1 MGAREQQMR
10 DQWQMQQWQMQQG
23 GGQQWAAQESYEE
36 AAPSAAGAGYEAK
49 LMKLDVGSG
58 LDPTQLK
65 SQILEVTK
73 GLIGYDED
81 IEYDMPLMESGL
93 TSNTAVL
100 LRDALTQQLPGVNMP
115 VTLVFDYPSISAMS
129 ELIMENA
136 AKAAKK
142 AAKLKN

>member
-1 MGAREQQMR
+1 MGR
-10 DQWQMQQWQMQQG
+10 DQWQMQQWAMQQ
-23 GGQQWAAQESYEE
+23 GGQQWAPVEPQGGGDE
-36 AAPSAAGAGYEAK
+36 AAPSAAGGGYEAK

-58 LDPTQLK
+58 LDPAQLK

-100 LRDALTQQLPGVNMP
+100 LRDALTQQLPGISLP
-115 VTLVFDYPSISAMS
+115 VTLVFDYPSISSMTD
-129 ELIMENA
+129 LIIENA
-136 AKAAKK
+136 EKAAKK
-142 AAKLKN
+142 KALKK